1 MKRFS
6 KDAAIVPP
14 VEIIS
19 VQHLWAG
26 YDHEPILE
34 DINLSVQANDFIGLL
49 GPNGSG
55 KTTLFRVLLGLL
67 PPLQG
72 TVQIMGLPP
81 EKGRRYI
88 GYVPQTVSFD
98 REFPIS
104 VWEVVQLGRLSRRR
118 LLQQFTAH
126 DRQVVQ
132 AVLEKLEIAHL
143 RDRAIG
149 QLSGGQRQRVYIARA
164 LVTEPKVLLLDE
176 PMASVDQAASSNL
189 YDLLHELNKS
199 VTIVMISHDIGAIST
214 VVKTVGCLNR
224 RLYYHGETQ
233 ITPEM
238 LNFAYQCPVDLIAHG
253 LPHRVFAPHGDSNH
267 TDSNH
272 TDSNHTDPKNND
284 D

>member
-1 MKRFS
+1 MKPTS
-6 KDAAIVPP
+6 QDSPIAPP
-14 VEIIS
+14 TEIIS

-34 DINLSVQANDFIGLL
+34 DINLSVREYDFIGLL

-67 PPLQG
+67 RPLQG
-72 TVQIMGLPP
+72 TVKIMGLPP
-81 EKGRRYI
+81 NKGRRHI

-98 REFPIS
+98 RAFPIS
-104 VWEVVQLGRLSRRR
+104 VWEVVMLGRLSQRR
-118 LLQQFTAH
+118 LLQPFTAH

-132 AVLEKLEIAHL
+132 DVLDQLEIAHL
-143 RDRAIG
+143 RHRAIG

-164 LVTEPKVLLLDE
+164 LVTEPQVLLLDE

-189 YDLLHELNKS
+189 YDVLRELNKS
-199 VTIVMISHDIGAIST
+199 VTIVMISHDIGAIAA

-224 RLYYHGETQ
+224 RLYYHGDTR
-233 ITPEM
+233 ITPAM

-253 LPHRVFAPHGDSNH
+253 IPHRVFAHHADSG
-267 TDSNH
+267 
-272 TDSNHTDPKNND
+272 NND

>member
-1 MKRFS
+1 MS
-6 KDAAIVPP
+6 EPQLPIAMQPASQDAAIAPQP
-14 VEIIS
+14 EIIA

-34 DINLSVQANDFIGLL
+34 DINLSVREHDFIGLL

-67 PPLQG
+67 RPIQG
-72 TVQIMGLPP
+72 SVKIMGLPP
-81 EKGRRYI
+81 HKGRRHI

-104 VWEVVQLGRLSRRR
+104 VWEVVMLGRLSQRR
-118 LLQQFTAH
+118 LLQPFTAR
-126 DRQVVQ
+126 DRQIVQ
-132 AVLEKLEIAHL
+132 DVLDQLEIAHL
-143 RDRAIG
+143 RHRAIG

-189 YDLLHELNKS
+189 YDVLQELNKS
-199 VTIVMISHDIGAIST
+199 VTIVMISHDIGTISA

-224 RLYYHGETQ
+224 RLYYHGDNR

-238 LNFAYQCPVDLIAHG
+238 LNFAYKCPVDLIAHG
-253 LPHRVFAPHGDSNH
+253 IPHRVFAHHADSR
-267 TDSNH
+267 
-272 TDSNHTDPKNND
+272 NND
-284 D
+284 AK